1 MVGPEGPLAAPM
13 SFSGRSGPPGV
24 DTQQPE
30 RKKPKQ
36 VKKPPSVRSEFPE
49 TWLWTEEVVR

>member
-1 MVGPEGPLAAPM
+1 MFKSRGLVAAPM
-13 SFSGRSGPPGV
+13 VSGRSGRPEV

-30 RKKPKQ
+30 KKKKKK
-36 VKKPPSVRSEFPE
+36 VKKPPSVRSNFPE